1 LHAQL
6 GFLSAQSF
14 LCKSYF
20 TAGCE
25 LRLGFFHE
33 LSGLAAVALSQIGGE
48 KALAI
53 LERAAR
59 REKDKEL
66 AIDFRNLLKNLNNS
80 NKPKL

>member
-1 LHAQL
+1 LPAQL

-33 LSGLAAVALSQIGGE
+33 LSGLGLKAEAFPVTAAEENHI
-48 KALAI
+48 
-53 LERAAR
+53 
-59 REKDKEL
+59 
-66 AIDFRNLLKNLNNS
+66 
-80 NKPKL
+80 